1 MTLEIPEEVLQD
13 DESVLTVRRYFPVGI
28 VGAICPWNLPV
39 GVMGIKIFQAVVA
52 GNVIICKNSPYAPYA
67 ALKFCEIAQMAFPP
81 GVIQILGGSDDMGG
95 WLVEHPGVPMIAFSG
110 HTRTG
115 KKIQEMAAKNLKRL
129 TLLL

>member
-1 MTLEIPEEVLQD
+1 
-13 DESVLTVRRYFPVGI
+13 
-28 VGAICPWNLPV
+28 
-39 GVMGIKIFQAVVA
+39 MGIKIFQAVIA